1 MKKSRFSEEQI
12 IGIVLEQEA
21 GRPTAEVCRKHGISE
36 ATFLRWKAK
45 YGGLEVS
52 EAKRLKRLFTSLVPA
67 RAVLAV
73 WHSDDNNVRPH
84 SGLGSATPIKVA
96 TRMLPKAGPGHAP
109 VAINARS
116 GHHMRGLPL

>member
-1 MKKSRFSEEQI
+1 M
-12 IGIVLEQEA
+12 
-21 GRPTAEVCRKHGISE
+21 
-36 ATFLRWKAK
+36 
-45 YGGLEVS
+45 
-52 EAKRLKRLFTSLVPA
+52 
-67 RAVLAV
+67 